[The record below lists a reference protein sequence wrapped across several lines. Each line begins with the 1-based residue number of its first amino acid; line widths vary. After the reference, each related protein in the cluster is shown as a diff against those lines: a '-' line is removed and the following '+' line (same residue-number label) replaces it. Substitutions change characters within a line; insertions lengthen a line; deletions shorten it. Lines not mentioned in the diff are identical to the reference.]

1 MKIQD
6 LRLALTAAPKK
17 TDIRYYLNGVKVTK
31 DTVSASNGHILCH
44 ISAGDSFNVIPDQL
58 DNNGLQI
65 PDSYLII
72 PVETVKD
79 FIKKVGTKSD
89 EQTCCVK
96 LTDCDGLTFHVLSGA
111 GVQCLFTP
119 IDGKYPSFDKILTPV
134 KENNHD
140 ENLNSIKHQFD
151 WAYVALANDAI
162 CKYYGNTT
170 PKRLYSCIECGY
182 FMPSLDNDIIYVIMP
197 CRN

>member
-6 LRLALTAAPKK
+6 LRLALTATPKK
-17 TDIRYYLNGVKVTK
+17 TDIRYYLNGLKITK

-44 ISAGDSFNVIPDQL
+44 INTYQNELPEQL
-58 DNNGLQI
+58 DNNDIPI
-65 PDSYLII
+65 PDNFLIV
-72 PVETVKD
+72 PVDT
-79 FIKKVGTKSD
+79 IKALLKKIGTKH
-89 EQTCCVK
+89 ENKEVGIFLINNRYELTCMNQTEI
-96 LTDCDGLTFHVLSGA
+96 
-111 GVQCLFTP
+111 FTP

-134 KENNHD
+134 KANNHD
-140 ENLNSIKHQFD
+140 ENLNKILHQFD
-151 WAYVALANDAI
+151 WSYVALANDAI

-170 PKRLYSCIECGY
+170 PKRLYSCNECGY